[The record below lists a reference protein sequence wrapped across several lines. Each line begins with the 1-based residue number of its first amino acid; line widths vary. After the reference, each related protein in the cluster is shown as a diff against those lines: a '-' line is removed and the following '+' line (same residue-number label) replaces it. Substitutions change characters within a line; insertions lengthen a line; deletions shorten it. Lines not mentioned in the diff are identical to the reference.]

1 MKISV
6 LLAAL
11 LLLFSCTDKDSK
23 QSQDLIVKTAQAVS
37 ASGIKT
43 TEFPFIAQ
51 PFRTSELSFRV
62 GGPIDRLDVYAGNH
76 YKQGSIIAEIDPR
89 DFHIRTE
96 RAEAIYHQAK
106 AEFERIK
113 KLYEKNNVSASTYEK
128 TKADYTTAKTAFD
141 TASNELGDTR
151 LTAPFDGYVGEVYI
165 EKYQDVKPAQPVISF
180 IDINR
185 LKIEIYVTQNIAF
198 ASHPTDSVRIYFDA
212 QPDKCYKAQIVEVSK
227 GTTRNNL
234 SYLLTAVLPNKE
246 GKLLAGMSGKAI
258 FDAPVSTDLTGVSIP
273 QTALCYRPSEGEY
286 VWVIDTNTRQV
297 NRRTVKKGNLLPGG
311 YVTITEGLSAS
322 ETVAT
327 SGLRFLSDGMKVEIS
342 TKTNSL

>member
-1 MKISV
+1 M
-6 LLAAL
+6 
-11 LLLFSCTDKDSK
+11 
-23 QSQDLIVKTAQAVS
+23 
-37 ASGIKT
+37 
-43 TEFPFIAQ
+43 
-51 PFRTSELSFRV
+51 
-62 GGPIDRLDVYAGNH
+62 
-76 YKQGSIIAEIDPR
+76 
-89 DFHIRTE
+89 
-96 RAEAIYHQAK
+96 
-106 AEFERIK
+106 
-113 KLYEKNNVSASTYEK
+113 
-128 TKADYTTAKTAFD
+128 
-141 TASNELGDTR
+141 
-151 LTAPFDGYVGEVYI
+151 
-165 EKYQDVKPAQPVISF
+165 KPAQPVISF

-212 QPDKCYKAQIVEVSK
+212 QPDKYYKAQIVEVSK

-246 GKLLAGMSGKAI
+246 GKLLAGMSGK
-258 FDAPVSTDLTGVSIP
+258 
-273 QTALCYRPSEGEY
+273 ALCYRPSEGEY

-311 YVTITEGLSAS
+311 YVTITEGLRAS

>member
-1 MKISV
+1 MKRLRRII
-6 LLAAL
+6 LLPKL
-11 LLLFSCTDKDSK
+11 L
-23 QSQDLIVKTAQAVS
+23 
-37 ASGIKT
+37 
-43 TEFPFIAQ
+43 
-51 PFRTSELSFRV
+51 
-62 GGPIDRLDVYAGNH
+62 
-76 YKQGSIIAEIDPR
+76 
-89 DFHIRTE
+89 
-96 RAEAIYHQAK
+96 
-106 AEFERIK
+106 
-113 KLYEKNNVSASTYEK
+113 
-128 TKADYTTAKTAFD
+128 
-141 TASNELGDTR
+141 
-151 LTAPFDGYVGEVYI
+151 PFDGYVGEVYI

-212 QPDKCYKAQIVEVSK
+212 QPDKYYKAQIVEVSK

-258 FDAPVSTDLTGVSIP
+258 FDAPGTTDLTGVSIP

-311 YVTITEGLSAS
+311 YVTITEGLRAS

>member
-1 MKISV
+1 M
-6 LLAAL
+6 
-11 LLLFSCTDKDSK
+11 
-23 QSQDLIVKTAQAVS
+23 
-37 ASGIKT
+37 
-43 TEFPFIAQ
+43 
-51 PFRTSELSFRV
+51 
-62 GGPIDRLDVYAGNH
+62 
-76 YKQGSIIAEIDPR
+76 
-89 DFHIRTE
+89 
-96 RAEAIYHQAK
+96 
-106 AEFERIK
+106 
-113 KLYEKNNVSASTYEK
+113 
-128 TKADYTTAKTAFD
+128 
-141 TASNELGDTR
+141 
-151 LTAPFDGYVGEVYI
+151 
-165 EKYQDVKPAQPVISF
+165 
-180 IDINR
+180 
-185 LKIEIYVTQNIAF
+185 
-198 ASHPTDSVRIYFDA
+198 
-212 QPDKCYKAQIVEVSK
+212 EVSK

-311 YVTITEGLSAS
+311 YVTITEGLRAS

>member
-89 DFHIRTE
+89 DFHIRKE
-96 RAEAIYHQAK
+96 RTEAIYHQAK
-106 AEFERIK
+106 A
-113 KLYEKNNVSASTYEK
+113 
-128 TKADYTTAKTAFD
+128 
-141 TASNELGDTR
+141 
-151 LTAPFDGYVGEVYI
+151 
-165 EKYQDVKPAQPVISF
+165 VKPAQPVISF

-258 FDAPVSTDLTGVSIP
+258 FDAPVSTDLTSVSIP

-311 YVTITEGLSAS
+311 YVTITEGLRAS

>member
-1 MKISV
+1 MSRQHKQFRPLDQDNGV
-6 LLAAL
+6 PVYRTT
-11 LLLFSCTDKDSK
+11 FSY
-23 QSQDLIVKTAQAVS
+23 LWAIVS
-37 ASGIKT
+37 CRR
-43 TEFPFIAQ
+43 PYW
-51 PFRTSELSFRV
+51 SF
-62 GGPIDRLDVYAGNH
+62 DVYAGNH

-89 DFHIRTE
+89 DFHIRKE

-106 AEFERIK
+106 AEFERIE

-246 GKLLAGMSGKAI
+246 GKLLAGMSGKQSLMLPEQRI
-258 FDAPVSTDLTGVSIP
+258 WQVFPFPKRHYVIVPRKVNMCGLLIRIPDKWIDGQWKKEICFPV
-273 QTALCYRPSEGEY
+273 AM
-286 VWVIDTNTRQV
+286 
-297 NRRTVKKGNLLPGG
+297 LP
-311 YVTITEGLSAS
+311 
-322 ETVAT
+322 
-327 SGLRFLSDGMKVEIS
+327 
-342 TKTNSL
+342 

>member
-1 MKISV
+1 M
-6 LLAAL
+6 
-11 LLLFSCTDKDSK
+11 
-23 QSQDLIVKTAQAVS
+23 
-37 ASGIKT
+37 
-43 TEFPFIAQ
+43 
-51 PFRTSELSFRV
+51 
-62 GGPIDRLDVYAGNH
+62 
-76 YKQGSIIAEIDPR
+76 
-89 DFHIRTE
+89 
-96 RAEAIYHQAK
+96 
-106 AEFERIK
+106 
-113 KLYEKNNVSASTYEK
+113 
-128 TKADYTTAKTAFD
+128 
-141 TASNELGDTR
+141 
-151 LTAPFDGYVGEVYI
+151 GEVYI

-258 FDAPVSTDLTGVSIP
+258 FDAPVSTDLTSVSIP

-311 YVTITEGLSAS
+311 YVTITEGLRAS

>member
-89 DFHIRTE
+89 DFHIRKE

-106 AEFERIK
+106 AEFERIE

-234 SYLLTAVLPNKE
+234 SYLLA
-246 GKLLAGMSGKAI
+246 
-258 FDAPVSTDLTGVSIP
+258 
-273 QTALCYRPSEGEY
+273 
-286 VWVIDTNTRQV
+286 
-297 NRRTVKKGNLLPGG
+297 
-311 YVTITEGLSAS
+311 
-322 ETVAT
+322 
-327 SGLRFLSDGMKVEIS
+327 
-342 TKTNSL
+342 

>member
-1 MKISV
+1 MSRQH
-6 LLAAL
+6 
-11 LLLFSCTDKDSK
+11 K
-23 QSQDLIVKTAQAVS
+23 QFR
-37 ASGIKT
+37 ASGDQDNGSSRLSHK
-43 TEFPFIAQ
+43 

-89 DFHIRTE
+89 DFHIRKE

-106 AEFERIK
+106 AEFERIE

-234 SYLLTAVLPNKE
+234 SYLLTAVLLIKKGNYWRVCREKQSLMLPY
-246 GKLLAGMSGKAI
+246 
-258 FDAPVSTDLTGVSIP
+258 TDLTSVSIP

-311 YVTITEGLSAS
+311 YVTITEGLRAQ
-322 ETVAT
+322 
-327 SGLRFLSDGMKVEIS
+327 
-342 TKTNSL
+342 